1 MTHTRVVHYN
11 HTGAVAGAERV
22 LLDALA
28 NLRSETL
35 ESILLSPPGPLQQEA
50 ERLGITCRQCQP
62 LQARFTSNP
71 AALLRYLRSFVA
83 SVQDLRSQL
92 GALSP
97 KVVHANSVRAGL
109 VATIATL
116 GAGVPIVW
124 HVHDTLPRHPLSVL
138 IRAIAASSRR
148 TSHIVVSAS
157 TARTFCGHVWRKQLS
172 KKTDVLHNAVH
183 RTERVSTD
191 VERAA
196 LRTQLGAE
204 GRLLIGC
211 VGQICERKNQVGM
224 VEIFREILQYEP
236 TALLVIVGAALF
248 EQNLTYER
256 QLKERIEQLGLSSNV
271 LLLGMRSDVP
281 LLLET
286 LDLLV
291 LPSKSEPFAMILLE
305 AMAAGLST
313 VAFSVDGV
321 PELLCDRRSAWLVPA
336 GDYLQMT
343 RTIVWAA
350 RHPEQRHRIGEA
362 ARAELAKWRTPREY
376 ALRLAEL
383 LRSRQAVS
391 MQAELIEV
399 GQEAQAV
406 RLGDAT

>member
-28 NLRSETL
+28 NLRSEAL
-35 ESILLSPPGPLQQEA
+35 ESIVLSPPGPLQQEA
-50 ERLGITCRQCQP
+50 QRLGLACRQGQP

-71 AALLRYLRSFVA
+71 AALMRYLRSFIA
-83 SVQDLRSQL
+83 SVQDLRSQI

-97 KVVHANSVRAGL
+97 EVVHANSVRAGL
-109 VATIATL
+109 VATVATL

-124 HVHDTLPRHPLSVL
+124 HVHDTLPRHPLSVV
-138 IRAIAASSRR
+138 IRAIAATSRR
-148 TSHIVVSAS
+148 TSQIVVSES
-157 TARTFCGHVWRKQLS
+157 TARTFCGHLWRKRLS

-183 RTERVSTD
+183 RMQRVSTD
-191 VERAA
+191 IERAT
-196 LRTQLGAE
+196 LRKKLGAE

-211 VGQICERKNQVGM
+211 VGQICERKNQLGM
-224 VEIFREILQYEP
+224 IEIFHEVLRYEP

-248 EQNLTYER
+248 EENLAYES

-362 ARAELAKWRTPREY
+362 ARAELTKWLPPREY

-383 LRSRQAVS
+383 LRRRQEVTTDV
-391 MQAELIEV
+391 ELIEV
-399 GQEAQAV
+399 GHEAQITH
-406 RLGDAT
+406 LGDAA